1 MNQTKTR
8 LERKL
13 SLIKLLSQRNQVSL
27 DELENFTGFTKEEL
41 KRELSQLFMAGT
53 YPFTPADLIEVDC
66 NGEFVSLN
74 LPTKIDDIIGLT
86 IYEWLALR
94 SAIEKIL
101 TKKIGLEEERILQQV
116 LEKIKKI
123 VPSEIYYNFSY
134 LRSEIFRAMNLS
146 KQVAFYYR
154 SRESISPELRRV
166 DPWEVFDDKT
176 SYLIAYCHTHNGPRF
191 FRLDNIQNLKIL
203 DIEIEFKPQEKQIQS
218 QIQAFYQFTQT
229 AKDSSVEVELL
240 IENESFY
247 NFSSTVELQVID
259 KEYSYKGLSFVR
271 AKTKLIHETWFLDRI
286 RAYEKAV
293 VILKPVELRKKICKE
308 IRECLEQLD

>member
-101 TKKIGLEEERILQQV
+101 TKKIGLEE
-116 LEKIKKI
+116 
-123 VPSEIYYNFSY
+123 
-134 LRSEIFRAMNLS
+134 
-146 KQVAFYYR
+146 
-154 SRESISPELRRV
+154 
-166 DPWEVFDDKT
+166 
-176 SYLIAYCHTHNGPRF
+176 
-191 FRLDNIQNLKIL
+191 
-203 DIEIEFKPQEKQIQS
+203 
-218 QIQAFYQFTQT
+218 
-229 AKDSSVEVELL
+229 
-240 IENESFY
+240 
-247 NFSSTVELQVID
+247 
-259 KEYSYKGLSFVR
+259 
-271 AKTKLIHETWFLDRI
+271 
-286 RAYEKAV
+286 
-293 VILKPVELRKKICKE
+293 
-308 IRECLEQLD
+308 